1 MTDMDD
7 DFAEFVEPLEPLP
20 TEQFRSDV
28 EQEEIPKFVNP
39 NLFLMTTIFTL
50 SILHV
55 YSNQWIN
62 FVSLQQSIFEFLT
75 TYSSI
80 KCHLPKPVDAL
91 HTSSKGG

>member
-20 TEQFRSDV
+20 TEQFRNDV

-55 YSNQWIN
+55 YSNHWIN
-62 FVSLQQSIFEFLT
+62 FVSLQQSILEFLT
-75 TYSSI
+75 ACMNHSI
-80 KCHLPKPVDAL
+80 VEIFFEKFAAKL
-91 HTSSKGG
+91 